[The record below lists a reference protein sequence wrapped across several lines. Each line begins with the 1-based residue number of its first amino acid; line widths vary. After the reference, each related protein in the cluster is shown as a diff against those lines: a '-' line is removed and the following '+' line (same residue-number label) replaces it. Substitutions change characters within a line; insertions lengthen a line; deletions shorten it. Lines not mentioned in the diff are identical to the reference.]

1 MIKRI
6 VVPTDFSEEANYA
19 LDSAI
24 LLAEEYRSSIDLIHI
39 IEDNTSSIAKLLGEE
54 DELENPH
61 HLRIKQVVLKKMEE
75 IIDTNKKFQVEI
87 KPVIEVA
94 NKFIKIIDII
104 KYMNTNLVIMG
115 SKGSDGL
122 EEVFVG
128 SNADKITRYAHCPV
142 ITVKY
147 RCDLR
152 KIKNIV
158 YPTDLEQEQ
167 EVVIKHLKHFQNL
180 LKARIHILKVYT
192 SALNVEGEVKTNIH
206 KYADYFDITNYTV
219 NTIFDEKESEGIL
232 DFAQSVDAD
241 IIAMGTH
248 SKKGISAFFG
258 GMISKNIV
266 NHSPIPTWTKT
277 MDINIPTY

>member
-1 MIKRI
+1 MIKKI
-6 VVPTDFSEEANYA
+6 IVPTDFSKEANYA

-39 IEDNTSSIAKLLGEE
+39 IEDNTSSILKILGEE
-54 DELENPH
+54 ENLLDNPH
-61 HLRIKQVVLKKMEE
+61 HSHIKNLVMKKMEE
-75 IIDTNKKFQVEI
+75 IIDSNRNFQVKI

-94 NKFIKIIDII
+94 SKFIKLVDII
-104 KYMNTNLVIMG
+104 KYINADLVIMG

-142 ITVKY
+142 ITIKY

-158 YPTDLEQEQ
+158 YPTNLEQEQ
-167 EVVIKHLKHFQNL
+167 ETVITHLKHFQNL
-180 LKARIHILKVYT
+180 FKANIHILKVYA
-192 SALNVEGEVKTNIH
+192 SEFNIEGEIKEKIK
-206 KYADYFDITNYTV
+206 KYADYFDITNYTANV
-219 NTIFDEKESEGIL
+219 IFNENESEGIL

-248 SKKGISAFFG
+248 SKKGISAFLG
-258 GMISKNIV
+258 RSISKNVV
-266 NHSPIPTWTKT
+266 NRSPIPTWTKT
-277 MDINIPTY
+277 MDTITY